1 MGGRGLLEAVPAA
14 ALEALED
21 PHDADGDGLAG
32 RLNTP
37 WDVAR
42 HQAAAGRFGHK
53 GNTPGL
59 RQQVAAAYANDMGVS
74 SPMFPDA
81 DGRSELD
88 DATVDAVTLYSA
100 TLGVPA
106 RGPSSPAAERGE
118 ALFAQLGCAGCH
130 VPQLQTGEHPVAA
143 LAHQEIWPYSDLL
156 LHDLGDELA
165 DGRPDFAASGRHWR
179 TAPLWGV
186 GLAQTV
192 TPGAGFLHDGRART
206 LAEAI
211 LWHGGEAERAREAF
225 RLAPRVDREA
235 LLAFLGRL

>member
-1 MGGRGLLEAVPAA
+1 M
-14 ALEALED
+14 
-21 PHDADGDGLAG
+21 
-32 RLNTP
+32 
-37 WDVAR
+37 
-42 HQAAAGRFGHK
+42 
-53 GNTPGL
+53 
-59 RQQVAAAYANDMGVS
+59 
-74 SPMFPDA
+74 
-81 DGRSELD
+81 
-88 DATVDAVTLYSA
+88 
-100 TLGVPA
+100 
-106 RGPSSPAAERGE
+106 
-118 ALFAQLGCAGCH
+118 
-130 VPQLQTGEHPVAA
+130 AA